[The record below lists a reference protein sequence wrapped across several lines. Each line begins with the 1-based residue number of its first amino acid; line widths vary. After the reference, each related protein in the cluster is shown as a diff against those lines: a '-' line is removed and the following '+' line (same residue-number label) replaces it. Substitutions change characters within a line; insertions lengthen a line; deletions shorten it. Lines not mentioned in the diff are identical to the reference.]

1 MTEEK
6 EITETLK
13 TVVTHPI
20 YKKYTDAEILKI
32 AHTKLQI
39 HHIATKQN
47 VRLETI
53 FKKPE
58 KECWITHITAILKH
72 HRAVH
77 GQTYLPYPLPSGA
90 KVAVAEHLIAKHSKK
105 VHESFLKLKN
115 KHSKLESE
123 IKSSMKKRR
132 L

>member
-1 MTEEK
+1 MTEEN

-13 TVVTHPI
+13 TVVNHPI
-20 YKKYTDAEILKI
+20 YKKFTDDEILKL
-32 AHTKLQI
+32 AHTKLQH

-58 KECWITHITAILKH
+58 KEFWIAHITAILRH
-72 HRAVH
+72 HRSVH
-77 GQTYLPYPLPSGA
+77 KNEFLPSNLPSGT
-90 KVAVAEHLIAKHSKK
+90 KVAVAEHLTAKHTKK

-115 KHSKLESE
+115 KHQKLESE
-123 IKSSMKKRR
+123 IKSSVKRR
-132 L
+132 I